1 MSENFTN
8 FAAQC
13 VQRCSRD
20 AKDVLH
26 DVISGVVMWD

>member
-13 VQRCSRD
+13 VQGCLRG

-26 DVISGVVMWD
+26 GMISGVVMWD